1 MENNTNTPNTNRP
14 FGYHLMVDAYNC
26 DKKVLS
32 DLNILYNFLDTLPG
46 ILEMHQMIKPILAFT
61 PGTTPHDPG
70 GWSGFT
76 IIQESHISV
85 HTFIDRRF
93 VTIDAYSCKT
103 FDMEKAI
110 QYIKDTF
117 KTNDLEIH
125 KETRGKRYPSENLK

>member
-1 MENNTNTPNTNRP
+1 MENNENTNQHRP

-26 DKKVLS
+26 DEKALS
-32 DLNILYNFLDTLPG
+32 DLNTLYSFLDSLPG
-46 ILEMHQMIKPILAFT
+46 MLDMKAMIKPILAFT
-61 PGTTPHDPG
+61 PGNDHHDPG

-85 HTFIDRRF
+85 HTFIKRRF

-110 QYIKDTF
+110 NYIKEIF
-117 KTNDLEIH
+117 KTDDLEVY
-125 KETRGKRYPSENLK
+125 KETRGKKYPEKNIL